1 MENRRPIRN
10 RKLIVVVSALAA
22 AAIIA
27 TLLWRFTPVAELVDP
42 ERLARQLDDLQQN
55 SWAPFAFAAAFPV
68 LGLVVF
74 PVTALSALVAFL
86 FPPQIAIAVSF
97 SGIMMSA
104 ALLHWLGARFRNV
117 VRESLG
123 PVMTRVDDALSDH
136 GIVTIAAIRMIPLA
150 PFTFV
155 NLIAG
160 ALGVPFRDYMLGT
173 ALGLTPGMTILCLFG
188 KQAREFWHHPS
199 VSGVLIGLGFALLWI
214 GVTFGLQRWATRRHA
229 NRPRTAPRAGTLH
242 AGAK

>member
-1 MENRRPIRN
+1 M
-10 RKLIVVVSALAA
+10 LAA
-22 AAIIA
+22 AAAVALLA
-27 TLLWRFTPVAELVDP
+27 TLVWRFTPVADLVDP
-42 ERLARQLDDLQQN
+42 RHLARQFDALQDET
-55 SWAPFAFAAAFPV
+55 WAPFAFAAAFPL

-104 ALLHWLGARFRNV
+104 ALLHWLGTRFEKT
-117 VRESLG
+117 VRRSLG
-123 PVMTRVDDALSDH
+123 PALTRVEEALSDH

-160 ALGVPFRDYMLGT
+160 ALGVPFRDYMLGS
-173 ALGLTPGMTILCLFG
+173 ALGLMPGMILLAFFG
-188 KQAREFWHHPS
+188 RQARQFWHHPS
-199 VSGVLIGLGFALLWI
+199 VSGVLIGIGFAILWL
-214 GVTFGLQRWATRRHA
+214 GVTFGLQRWATRRRARHGRAA
-229 NRPRTAPRAGTLH
+229 NAGRPAQISMSNSASR
-242 AGAK
+242 

>member
-1 MENRRPIRN
+1 MKN
-10 RKLIVVVSALAA
+10 RKLLVMLAAVAA
-22 AAIIA
+22 AAMLA
-27 TLLWRFTPVAELVDP
+27 TLLWRFTPVAQFVDP
-42 ERLARQLDDLQQN
+42 ERLAGQLDELQQTF
-55 SWAPFAFAAAFPV
+55 WAPFAFAAAFPL

-86 FPPQIAIAVSF
+86 FPPHIAIAISF

-104 ALLHWLGARFRNV
+104 ALLH
-117 VRESLG
+117 SLG
-123 PVMTRVDDALSDH
+123 SRFEKTVRNSLGSAMTRVDDALSDH

-160 ALGVPFRDYMLGT
+160 ALGIPLRDYLLGT
-173 ALGLTPGMTILCLFG
+173 ALGLTPGMIILCLFG
-188 KQAREFWHHPS
+188 RQARQFWRHPS

-214 GVTFGLQRWATRRHA
+214 GVTYGLQRWATKRHA
-229 NRPRTAPRAGTLH
+229 KRPRRTPRAGTLH
-242 AGAK
+242 ASAK

>member
-1 MENRRPIRN
+1 MKNRRA
-10 RKLIVVVSALAA
+10 IVLLAALAA
-22 AAIIA
+22 VAIVAA
-27 TLLWRFTPVAELVDP
+27 LLWRFTSVAQLVDP
-42 ERLARQLDDLQQN
+42 QRLARQLDDLQQIP
-55 SWAPFAFAAAFPV
+55 WAPFAFAAAFPV

-86 FPPQIAIAVSF
+86 FPPHIAMATSF

-104 ALLHWLGARFRNV
+104 ALLHWLGARFSKK
-117 VRESLG
+117 VRSALG
-123 PVMTRVDDALSDH
+123 SAVTRVDEALSDH

-155 NLIAG
+155 NLVAG
-160 ALGVPFRDYMLGT
+160 AIGVPFRDYMLGT

-188 KQAREFWHHPS
+188 TQAREFWHHPS
-199 VSGVLIGLGFALLWI
+199 TSGVLIGVGFALLWL

-229 NRPRTAPRAGTLH
+229 RRSRTAPPLMRTSH
-242 AGAK
+242 

>member
-1 MENRRPIRN
+1 MKKQ
-10 RKLIVVVSALAA
+10 KLIVMLAVVAAVALL
-22 AAIIA
+22 A
-27 TLLWRFTPVAELVDP
+27 TLIWRFTPIAELVDP
-42 ERLARQLDDLQQN
+42 KRLARQLDQLQDAP
-55 SWAPFAFAAAFPV
+55 WAPFAFAAAFPI

-104 ALLHWLGARFRNV
+104 ALLHWLGARFEKT
-117 VRESLG
+117 VRSSLG
-123 PVMTRVDDALSDH
+123 PALTRVDEALSDH

-160 ALGVPFRDYMLGT
+160 ALGVPFRDYMLGS
-173 ALGLTPGMTILCLFG
+173 ALGLTPGMIILAFFG
-188 KQAREFWHHPS
+188 KQARQFWHHPS
-199 VSGVLIGLGFALLWI
+199 VSGVLIGIGFALLWL

-229 NRPRTAPRAGTLH
+229 RRPRSAARPRTLH
-242 AGAK
+242 ATAK